1 MVDGLNSS
9 SIRKRART
17 LSNPNDFQEP
27 NYLLDPGN
35 HPSEHFRTRMS
46 KFRFNVREKL
56 LVFTNNQSLTLSRW
70 QKNYRCAFNDLY
82 FTYTSLMGSHTFYVL
97 CLPIPIWFGYFETTK
112 DMVYILG
119 YSIYLSGFFK
129 DYWCL
134 PRPRAPPLHRIT
146 LSEYTTK
153 EYGAPSSHT
162 ANATGVSLLFLY
174 NIWGA
179 EACPVT
185 VRLLLTCLVVFY
197 YMTLVFGRIY
207 CGMHGLLDLASGG
220 IIGIACFLIR
230 IYFKC
235 GFPNL
240 HIEKYWWFP
249 LLSVGWGLILLFKHV
264 KPIDECPCFQDSVA
278 FMGVVSG
285 IECCEWM
292 GKRFGFTSVYNL
304 EPNCGWQQ
312 TLARLLVGLAFVI
325 IWKEVI
331 SKPLVY
337 SLLIKGMRL
346 KDDRDM
352 AARRRLEATRKEGGS
367 SKLECPLY
375 IGEPRIDIVGR
386 FVIYAG
392 IPFTVVVCSPA
403 AFSLLHIA

>member
-1 MVDGLNSS
+1 MVDGFNSS
-9 SIRKRART
+9 NIRKRART

-46 KFRFNVREKL
+46 KFRFTIREKL
-56 LVFTNNQSLTLSRW
+56 LVFTNNQSFTLCRW
-70 QKNYRCAFNDLY
+70 QKRYRSTFNDLY

-97 CLPIPIWFGYFETTK
+97 CLPMPVWFGYFETTK
-112 DMVYILG
+112 DLVYILG

-174 NIWGA
+174 NIWRMQ
-179 EACPVT
+179 ESSVVLQLMLSCV
-185 VRLLLTCLVVFY
+185 VVFY
-197 YMTLVFGRIY
+197 YITLVFGRIY

-220 IIGIACFLIR
+220 LIGIVCFIVR
-230 IYFKC
+230 MHFKYK
-235 GFPNL
+235 FSNL
-240 HIEKYWWFP
+240 YIEEYWWFP
-249 LLSVGWGLILLFKHV
+249 LFSVGWGLLLLFEHV

-285 IECCEWM
+285 IECCDWL
-292 GKRFGFTSVYNL
+292 GKVFGITLVYNL
-304 EPNCGWQQ
+304 EPNCGWRL
-312 TLARLLVGLAFVI
+312 TLARLLVGVPCVVV
-325 IWKEVI
+325 WKYVI

-337 SLLIKGMRL
+337 TLLIKVLHL
-346 KDDRDM
+346 KDDRNV
-352 AARRRLEATRKEGGS
+352 AARKRLEATEKKGGG
-367 SKLECPLY
+367 KYECPLY
-375 IGEPRIDIVGR
+375 IGEPKIDILGR
-386 FVIYAG
+386 FIIYAG
-392 IPFTVVVCSPA
+392 VPFTVVICSPVL
-403 AFSLLHIA
+403 FSLLHIA

>member
-1 MVDGLNSS
+1 MVDGLNTS

-35 HPSEHFRTRMS
+35 HPSDHFRTRMS
-46 KFRFNVREKL
+46 RCRFDTREKL
-56 LVFTNNQSLTLSRW
+56 LVFTNNQSFTLSRW
-70 QKNYRCAFNDLY
+70 QNKYRSTFNDLY

-97 CLPIPIWFGYFETTK
+97 CLPMPVWFGYFETTK

-174 NIWGA
+174 KIWSMH
-179 EACPVT
+179 ETSV
-185 VRLLLTCLVVFY
+185 VVQLLLSCVVLFY

-207 CGMHGLLDLASGG
+207 CGMHGILDLVSGG
-220 IIGIACFLIR
+220 LIGIVCFVVR
-230 IYFKC
+230 MYFKC
-235 GFPNL
+235 RFSNL
-240 HIEKYWWFP
+240 HIEEFWWFP
-249 LLSVGWGLILLFKHV
+249 VFSVGWGLLLLFEHV

-285 IECCEWM
+285 IECCDWLI
-292 GKRFGFTSVYNL
+292 KVFGVTLVHNL
-304 EPNCGWQQ
+304 KPNCGWRL
-312 TLARLLVGLAFVI
+312 TLARLLVGVPCVAL
-325 IWKEVI
+325 WKYVI

-337 SLLIKGMRL
+337 TLLIKVFGL
-346 KDDRDM
+346 KDDRNVT
-352 AARRRLEATRKEGGS
+352 ARKRLEATHKKGS
-367 SKLECPLY
+367 SKYECPLY
-375 IGEPRIDIVGR
+375 IGEPKIDILGR
-386 FVIYAG
+386 FIIYAG
-392 IPFTVVVCSPA
+392 VPLTVVMCSPVV
-403 AFSLLHIA
+403 FSLLHIA

>member
-1 MVDGLNSS
+1 MVDGLNTS

-46 KFRFNVREKL
+46 KFRFNMREKL
-56 LVFTNNQSLTLSRW
+56 LVFTNNQSFTLSRW
-70 QKNYRCAFNDLY
+70 QKKYRCSFNDLY

-97 CLPIPIWFGYFETTK
+97 CLPMPVWFGYFETTV
-112 DMVYILG
+112 DLVYILG

-162 ANATGVSLLFLY
+162 ANATGVGLLFLY
-174 NIWGA
+174 NIWKMQ
-179 EACPVT
+179 ESSV
-185 VRLLLTCLVVFY
+185 VVQLMLSCLVLFY

-207 CGMHGLLDLASGG
+207 CGMHGLLDLISGAL
-220 IIGIACFLIR
+220 IGVVCFIVR
-230 IYFKC
+230 FHFKC
-235 GFPNL
+235 NLLNL
-240 HIEKYWWFP
+240 HIKEYWLFP
-249 LLSVGWGLILLFKHV
+249 VLSVAWGLVLLFKHV
-264 KPIDECPCFQDSVA
+264 RPIDECPCFQDSVA

-292 GKRFGFTSVYNL
+292 CNKFGFTLVYNL
-304 EPNCGWQQ
+304 RPDCSWKQ
-312 TLARLLVGLAFVI
+312 TLARLLVGLPCVV
-325 IWKEVI
+325 IWKYVI

-337 SLLIKGMRL
+337 TLLIKVFNI
-346 KDDRDM
+346 KDDRNM
-352 AARRRLEATRKEGGS
+352 AARKRLEATHKDKGS
-367 SKLECPLY
+367 KYECPLY
-375 IGEPRIDIVGR
+375 IGEPRIDILGR
-386 FVIYAG
+386 FIIYAG
-392 IPFTVVVCSPA
+392 VPITVVMCSPVL
-403 AFSLLHIA
+403 FSLLHIA